1 MSGSNSGRSWFEGTL
16 DVISG
21 SMNAPRS
28 STPNRS
34 STPVRNSQSIH
45 RSSSAPNSPARN
57 SNNNQSIERLPSKDS
72 LDRSIHNDS
81 GHGKSVAQIIR
92 DLKQANSR
100 LTARTASLE
109 ADFMNQ
115 LNQTTMQFET
125 KQKTLEDTLKQKE
138 KHVANTESRCKMAEA
153 RIREKDEGLT
163 KLKEES
169 AFQRHSISDLKRQ
182 LHQLSQE
189 VEADAETN
197 HGRRDYDSN
206 AGSSAAAAAAATD
219 WKAENQSLV
228 QELETLQKETARHEE
243 EKRVMRA
250 ALDKLKKQ
258 RVVEQARAERSAR
271 SMPDPETGD
280 AISFSPSLKQLEKT
294 QNALDESESAL
305 ATLQSE
311 QELLVAEHAKLI
323 VEVKEELKSSRAG
336 WEKKEGDLLSKI
348 SILEESS
355 ELPDDEAGSQSLER
369 DTIIAKLRD
378 QVLDYSSQLTE
389 LTEKLVK
396 AKANNASQE
405 QYRRDE
411 ADDLRVLND
420 AQEEEIDALSKQLE
434 DALKEIDMRGQ
445 ELEEERERVVDT
457 KSAASSDRDE
467 ADLEE
472 SSQRLTSLQGRL
484 DDSNGALEKLQQ
496 ALLETKQE
504 HERRVASLSVEH
516 DETVKEKNE
525 LLAKL
530 ESQHD
535 ETVKEKNELL
545 AKLESQ
551 PIHQSDDLIKK
562 EKKITEEYEEQISIL
577 KNQKEMV
584 ENEYESRLMAQ
595 EMELAELRQ
604 TSAAG
609 EPTADSARVKTDQ
622 SGGSLEEDL
631 RKELDTAKMSGK
643 RVSAELN
650 AAIEKK
656 ETEMVEL
663 QQKLED
669 RDTTISA
676 LVKSSVSLEQQID
689 SSKSVIDDLHSR
701 ISQLGRGEGSDVVL
715 DRPLVSETNAETEEL
730 IESLAEAKAV
740 DERSL
745 HEVSR
750 LKRQVHHAMKENTK
764 LRAQLRGEDKVK
776 NGTLAMHEKNTL
788 EKDDEKKTGDGFES
802 HQQELKERDEAIS
815 NLVNQS
821 MEKERQ
827 LAALQAKLSTVSKQL
842 ESLRSDQKNGPL
854 TSEEVKALR
863 DEAEMFAGQVIE
875 QDEEIE
881 TLKNALQARDTRVV
895 AIQKELNQIKSK
907 PVQEKVDASQVQ
919 DLEAEIDEL
928 KEANSVQTAELRV
941 LRKTARDFES
951 ATDKIAQA
959 QRKEAVARKDVEEY
973 QTMADDLAR
982 EKTALV
988 KDLDKFKSS
997 TRTSSDRVKE
1007 IEASEQSSVD
1017 KIARLEAEL
1026 KEQERLMKNLE
1037 TAASAPISGSNID
1050 EMEMEA
1056 LKEEKKSFERNLA
1069 SQSAAIDTARNTI
1082 RDLERML
1089 AQKTSEEACAL
1100 EEEKEELLAEIET
1113 LTTEVEN
1120 LKHQN
1125 TIMEEERALIEV
1137 FKEKLVQADVEREES
1152 EKTIVDTFERKISL
1166 LTLDK
1171 DVTIDKIRKELIEE
1185 KEENAEER
1193 EHMSHQIE
1201 EFETEIRDL
1210 KEEMSA
1216 QLDQREQTIH
1226 ALEHTLHAQ
1235 EQLVGNMRSEMDH
1248 LQGSMVST
1256 ASGRRQEIED
1266 MQQELVDLTS
1276 RTAAQEREITSLRM
1290 QLEEKNLEHQTEV
1303 AKLTETISSL
1313 ESNEDVASH
1322 RTAAELQMDI
1332 RVREVKERLEKL
1344 RWRNETLQE
1353 ENVTLRQ
1360 RLEKA
1365 EDALVSPNTEE
1376 AALRL
1381 RLEKAEFAV
1390 NSSMTSDAEA
1400 AELRDALLEE
1410 KMRVK
1415 QLETELRISVHAN
1428 KYSVKTTSPSSK
1440 TSSSSKKPPVAPVP
1454 ASPSRRSDSAKRS
1467 VSGSSPNRRLGF
1479 LGRGPRRATPED
1491 LDF

>member
-1 MSGSNSGRSWFEGTL
+1 MSGSNNGRSWFEGTL

-21 SMNAPRS
+21 SMNAP
-28 STPNRS
+28 RS

-57 SNNNQSIERLPSKDS
+57 SNNNNSSFAPIARLPSQDS

-81 GHGKSVAQIIR
+81 GHGKSTAQIIR
-92 DLKQANSR
+92 DLKQSNSR
-100 LTARTASLE
+100 LTARTATIE
-109 ADFMNQ
+109 VDFMNQ
-115 LNQTTMQFET
+115 LQQTTLQFDI
-125 KQKTLEDTLKQKE
+125 KQKMLEDTLKQKE
-138 KHVANTESRCKMAEA
+138 KHVANTESRCKMAES

-169 AFQRHSISDLKRQ
+169 AFQRHAISDLKRQ
-182 LHQLSQE
+182 LHQLTE
-189 VEADAETN
+189 EAEAEADAN
-197 HGRRDYDSN
+197 YGRRDSEYDHNSN
-206 AGSSAAAAAAATD
+206 AAAAD
-219 WKAENQSLV
+219 WNAEKQSLV
-228 QELETLQKETARHEE
+228 QELETLQKETTRHEE
-243 EKRVMRA
+243 EKRVMEQVI
-250 ALDKLKKQ
+250 DKLKKQ
-258 RVVEQARAERSAR
+258 RIVADEQALAERSAR
-271 SMPDPETGD
+271 SMPDPESGD
-280 AISFSPSLKQLEKT
+280 AISFSPSLKQLENT

-305 ATLQSE
+305 ANLQSE
-311 QELLVAEHAKLI
+311 HERIVAEHAKRI
-323 VEVKEELKSSRAG
+323 VEVEKEHKSSHAG
-336 WEKKEGDLLSKI
+336 WEKKEVELLSKI
-348 SILEESS
+348 SILEESKLTGDDS
-355 ELPDDEAGSQSLER
+355 ESQSESVER
-369 DTIIAKLRD
+369 DATIAKLRD

-396 AKANNASQE
+396 AKANAESQE

-445 ELEEERERVVDT
+445 ELDEERERGAES

-467 ADLEE
+467 VDREE
-472 SSQRLTSLQGRL
+472 SSQKLTSLQGRL
-484 DDSNGALEKLQQ
+484 DDSHGALEQLQQ
-496 ALLETKQE
+496 TLEETKQD
-504 HERRVASLSVEH
+504 HERRVASLSEEH
-516 DETVKEKNE
+516 DETV
-525 LLAKL
+525 
-530 ESQHD
+530 Q
-535 ETVKEKNELL
+535 EKNELL

-551 PIHQSDDLIKK
+551 PKDQSDDLIKK
-562 EKKITEEYEEQISIL
+562 EKEITEEYEKQVSIL
-577 KNQKEMV
+577 KNEKEMV
-584 ENEYESRLMAQ
+584 ESKYESRLMAQ
-595 EMELAELRQ
+595 ETELSKLRQ
-604 TSAAG
+604 SSAAG
-609 EPTADSARVKTDQ
+609 EATADSARAKTDQ

-631 RKELDTAKMSGK
+631 RKELSTAKMSGK
-643 RVSAELN
+643 RAAAELN
-650 AAIEKK
+650 AAIEEK

-663 QQKLED
+663 RQKLED

-676 LVKSSVSLEQQID
+676 LVKSSVSLEEQIT
-689 SSKSVIDDLHSR
+689 SSKSIIDDLRSR
-701 ISQLGRGEGSDVVL
+701 LSQLGGDEGFDIVL
-715 DRPLVSETNAETEEL
+715 DRPLVSEMNAETEEL
-730 IESLAEAKAV
+730 IESLSEAKAME
-740 DERSL
+740 ERSS
-745 HEVSR
+745 HENFR
-750 LKRQVHHAMKENTK
+750 LKRQVFHAKKENTK
-764 LRAQLRGEDKVK
+764 LRAQLEGGDKAK
-776 NGTLAMHEKNTL
+776 NGDDTLAISEENTL
-788 EKDDEKKTGDGFES
+788 GKDDEKKMGDGVGS
-802 HQQELKERDEAIS
+802 NQQELKERDQAIS

-854 TSEEVKALR
+854 TWEEVKALR
-863 DEAEMFAGQVIE
+863 EEAEMFAGQVIE

-881 TLKNALQARDTRVV
+881 TLKNALQARETRVI
-895 AIQKELNQIKSK
+895 AIQKELNEIKSK
-907 PVQEKVDASQVQ
+907 PVQGRVDASQVQ

-928 KEANSVQTAELRV
+928 KEANSVQSAELRV
-941 LRKTARDFES
+941 LRKTARDYET
-951 ATDKIAQA
+951 AADKIAQA
-959 QRKEAVARKDVEEY
+959 QMQEAVARKDIEEY

-988 KDLDKFKSS
+988 KELEKSKS
-997 TRTSSDRVKE
+997 NTLTSSDRVKE
-1007 IEASEQSSVD
+1007 AEASEQSSID

-1026 KEQERLMKNLE
+1026 KEQERLIKNLE
-1037 TAASAPISGSNID
+1037 TAAATAAPISVSNID

-1056 LKEEKKSFERNLA
+1056 LKDEKKSFERNLA
-1069 SQSAAIDTARNTI
+1069 SQSAAVDIARNTI

-1113 LTTEVEN
+1113 LSTEVEK

-1125 TIMEEERALIEV
+1125 TIMEEERKLIEV

-1171 DVTIDKIRKELIEE
+1171 DVTIDKIRKELVEE

-1193 EHMSHQIE
+1193 ENMSNQIE
-1201 EFETEIRDL
+1201 EYETEIKDL
-1210 KEEMSA
+1210 KQEMSA
-1216 QLDQREQTIH
+1216 QLDEREQTIH

-1256 ASGRRQEIED
+1256 ASGRREEIEV

-1290 QLEEKNLEHQTEV
+1290 QIEEKNLEHKTEV
-1303 AKLTETISSL
+1303 AKLNDTISSL
-1313 ESNEDVASH
+1313 QSTEDEVASH

-1344 RWRNETLQE
+1344 RWHNETLQE
-1353 ENVTLRQ
+1353 ENQTLRQ

-1381 RLEKAEFAV
+1381 RLEKAEFAL
-1390 NSSMTSDAEA
+1390 NSSMNSDAEA

-1415 QLETELRISVHAN
+1415 QLETELRVSVHAN
-1428 KYSVKTTSPSSK
+1428 KYSTKTTSPSQ
-1440 TSSSSKKPPVAPVP
+1440 KPPVAPVP
-1454 ASPSRRSDSAKRS
+1454 ASPSPRSDSAKRS
-1467 VSGSSPNRRLGF
+1467 VSGSSPRKLGF
-1479 LGRGPRRATPED
+1479 LGRRRANSQDSEVED
-1491 LDF
+1491 QK